1 MIDSAWEVKK
11 PETRNFAQKLN
22 FKAFNPKVYSKNQI
36 IESLWGI
43 FLEKKDKSPKKVAA
57 KLVLVVC
64 VKFTILPTFAIL
76 P

>member
-1 MIDSAWEVKK
+1 MKK
-11 PETRNFAQKLN
+11 PQIRNFLQKLN
-22 FKAFNPKVYSKNQI
+22 FKAFNPKVYSKNEI

-43 FLEKKDKSPKKVAA
+43 FQEKKDKSPKKVAE
-57 KLVLVVC
+57 KLVLMFG

>member
-1 MIDSAWEVKK
+1 MKK
-11 PETRNFAQKLN
+11 PKIRIFAQKLN

-43 FLEKKDKSPKKVAA
+43 FLEKKDKSPKKVAEI
-57 KLVLVVC
+57 LVLMFG

>member
-1 MIDSAWEVKK
+1 MKK
-11 PETRNFAQKLN
+11 PKIRIFLQKLY
-22 FKAFNPKVYSKNQI
+22 FKAFNQKVYSKNQI

-43 FLEKKDKSPKKVAA
+43 FQEKKDKSPKKVAA
-57 KLVLVVC
+57 KLVLVVG